1 MADRAERLE
10 HGREYEVEEDVSGA
24 RQAKFPGADQRDWT
38 ENDLHHRF
46 TEKLAGLSDK
56 ALDAQERRHD
66 ITQYTRED
74 RLEVQEARTGAINAM
89 AFATPEEKAEL
100 AFHVTD
106 SVFTPVFER
115 TELAEAHSQ
124 WVETD
129 NQQPHRDMA
138 DYHKDIFRN
147 LERLHMDYYE
157 TLNSQTSFPPRE
169 GYTQLNKDVAGKLD
183 EFLEKAVEMDT
194 SDIRIREIRDRYR
207 EEQHAP
213 A

>member
-74 RLEVQEARTGAINAM
+74 RLEVQEARVGAINAM
-89 AFATPEEKAEL
+89 TFATPEEKAETGL
-100 AFHVTD
+100 
-106 SVFTPVFER
+106 PR
-115 TELAEAHSQ
+115 
-124 WVETD
+124 
-129 NQQPHRDMA
+129 HRQRV
-138 DYHKDIFRN
+138 HP
-147 LERLHMDYYE
+147 RL
-157 TLNSQTSFPPRE
+157 RE
-169 GYTQLNKDVAGKLD
+169 GGTGRGPL
-183 EFLEKAVEMDT
+183 AVCRDGQPPSPTGTWPTTTRTCSGTWRSSTWTT
-194 SDIRIREIRDRYR
+194 SRR
-207 EEQHAP
+207 
-213 A
+213 